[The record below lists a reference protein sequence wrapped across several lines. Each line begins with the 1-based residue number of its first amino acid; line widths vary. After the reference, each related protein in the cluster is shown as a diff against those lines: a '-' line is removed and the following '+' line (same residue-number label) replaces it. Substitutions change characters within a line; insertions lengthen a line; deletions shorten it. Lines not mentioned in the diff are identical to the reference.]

1 MKTFA
6 INTIGCKVNQ
16 YESQQIRE
24 LLERLGLEEVKMPKS
39 KPDLVVINT
48 CCVTLTASAKSRQRI
63 RKAQKL
69 SPDAVIVV
77 CGCLPAIQSLRLC
90 SGQAGELN
98 SADKNFHLINH
109 RETIAETL
117 SQIVNAERHLPQGM
131 DYATLWDKAKT
142 TDLPQ
147 SERDFTIKAENSS
160 KIKLK
165 NSHIFATATL
175 VKPIKQPK
183 LTQITS
189 FKGHTRAFLKVQDG
203 CDGCCSYCIIPQ
215 ARPIVHSK
223 PEQMVLQEAQ
233 ALVEAGHKEIVVT
246 GIFVGAYGQKSVRRK
261 NWANEQNNKLADLLD
276 KMAEIPNLARIRVS
290 SLEPGDVTSRL
301 LDTFSSHHN
310 IMPHLHL
317 SLQSGSNTVLKKMCR
332 QYSADEFKEKI
343 RLIKSQLDRP
353 AITTDVIV
361 GFPGET
367 DADYKAT
374 VELAREA
381 GFAKMHVFSFS
392 KRPGTAAA
400 GMQGT
405 INNEVIKERSL
416 VLCELDTE
424 LGYKFRQQFVGEST
438 EILMENGGKGRS
450 ERYFLVDLENS
461 SENQQ
466 KGELVRVKLVK
477 NIKNELIGILPQKA
491 SAFTKTTDFS
501 RA

>member
-24 LLERLGLEEVKMPKS
+24 LLERLGLNEVETPKS
-39 KPDLVVINT
+39 EPDLVVINT

-69 SPDAVIVV
+69 SPDAIIVV
-77 CGCLPAIQSLRLC
+77 CGCLPAVQPPRLC

-98 SADKNFHLINH
+98 NAGKNIHLISH
-109 RETIAETL
+109 RETIAATL
-117 SQIVNAERHLPQGM
+117 SQIVNNGRASALNS
-131 DYATLWDKAKT
+131 
-142 TDLPQ
+142 Q
-147 SERDFTIKAENSS
+147 SLQPDQHITIKAENSS

-165 NSHIFATATL
+165 NKSTEL
-175 VKPIKQPK
+175 PK
-183 LTQITS
+183 LTQLTS
-189 FKGHTRAFLKVQDG
+189 FKGHTRAFLKIQDG
-203 CDGCCSYCIIPQ
+203 CDGCCSYCIIPK
-215 ARPIVHSK
+215 ARPVVHSK
-223 PEQMVLQEAQ
+223 PAEAVIKEAQ
-233 ALVEAGHKEIVVT
+233 ALVEAGHKEIVIT

-261 NWANEQNNKLADLLD
+261 NWANEQNDKLADLLD

-301 LDTFSSHHN
+301 LDTFGRHRN

-317 SLQSGSNTVLKKMCR
+317 SLQSGSNAVLKKMCR

-343 RLIKSQLDRP
+343 ELIKSRLDRP
-353 AITTDVIV
+353 AITIDVIV

-367 DADYKAT
+367 DADFEAT
-374 VELAREA
+374 VELSKEA

-400 GMQGT
+400 GLQAT
-405 INNEVIKERSL
+405 INNEVMKRRSL
-416 VLCELDTE
+416 VLCELDAE
-424 LGYKFRQQFVGEST
+424 LGYQFRQQFVGEET
-438 EILMENGGKGRS
+438 EILVENGEKGRS
-450 ERYFLVDLENS
+450 ERYFMVHLENS
-461 SENQQ
+461 SKKPQ

-477 NIKNELIGILPQKA
+477 NSENGLIG
-491 SAFTKTTDFS
+491 
-501 RA
+501 RAEISGEPNHKMH